1 LRWRAIGSNAA
12 SSNAGVTQP
21 DADELEALLGAA
33 GVEPRLA
40 GPPARYGALVL
51 DANRRFNLTGSKTTA
66 EFAPH
71 LLDSLTVVP
80 YLSAPYV
87 DVGSGGGLPA
97 IPAAIAAGMAITMI
111 ESTAKKARFLE
122 ATLERLGVRG
132 EVLAERAEV
141 AGHDERLRERFASGT
156 ARAVGSAST
165 VGELLLPLIAPGGL
179 AVLQRGGRDDDR
191 SALEDAALVLGGA
204 VEREIAL
211 EGGRSI
217 VLVRKTRAT
226 PPRFPRR
233 SGVPAKRPLCE

>member
-1 LRWRAIGSNAA
+1 M
-12 SSNAGVTQP
+12 TQP

-33 GVEPRLA
+33 GLEPRLA
-40 GPPARYGALVL
+40 GPLARYGALVL
-51 DANRRFNLTGSKTTA
+51 DANRRFNLTGSKTAA

-71 LLDSLTVVP
+71 LLDSLTVLP

-87 DVGSGGGLPA
+87 DVGSGAGLPA
-97 IPAAIAAGMAITMI
+97 IPVAIAAGMAITMI

-141 AGHDERLRERFASGT
+141 AGHAEDLRERFASGT

-165 VGELLLPLIAPGGL
+165 VAELLLPLIAPGGL

-217 VLVRKTRAT
+217 VLVRKTAAT
-226 PPRFPRR
+226 PLRFPRR